1 MPTIR
6 TKETNQCSRL
16 VQFHVVLVGEVLVL
30 GQEVAMEMTKH
41 GAPLDIVFGWSKG
54 GSLKLALDYV
64 LFGQGDIPNR
74 VVDLLDNAIT
84 DPARLPTVI
93 VG

>member
-1 MPTIR
+1 TKDVVSVSHTIA
-6 TKETNQCSRL
+6 Q
-16 VQFHVVLVGEVLVL
+16 
-30 GQEVAMEMTKH
+30 VAMEMTKG
-41 GAPLDIVFGWSKG
+41 GAPLDILFGWSKG

-74 VVDLLDNAIT
+74 VVDLLDKAIP
-84 DPARLPTVI
+84 DPDKRPTVI

>member
-1 MPTIR
+1 
-6 TKETNQCSRL
+6 
-16 VQFHVVLVGEVLVL
+16 
-30 GQEVAMEMTKH
+30 MEMTKG
-41 GAPLDIVFGWSKG
+41 GAPLDIIFGWSKG

-74 VVDLLDNAIT
+74 VVDLLDKAIS
-84 DPARLPTVI
+84 DPDKRPTVI